1 MLKLPRWLSGWTHTS
16 TEHAADSL
24 DTFGSERTERTGAPK
39 VAGGFVA
46 NRQQLQVPIAI
57 AVLVIV
63 AAIGYGATG
72 YIARKWKPF
81 DVEAASASL
90 TIESDP
96 SGAEVLSGGVRQ
108 GTTPLNLSVTPGE
121 HTFEL
126 VSGTRRKSLRT
137 LARAGA
143 AVVHHVQFDSAPPP
157 RTKAALSV
165 VTEPAKLR
173 ILLDGKSI
181 GVSPLLA
188 SDLEPG
194 THRVQVVGATG
205 TLERKVDLYAG
216 ETASVILSAAMPS
229 TPAGPSVGWLTINA
243 PVPLQIVRGTD
254 LIGTSQTAR
263 IMLPAGKHDLQLTNE
278 TLGISERRTV
288 QVTAGST
295 ATVRVDVPSGRLNI
309 NALPWAQAWVDGKPV
324 GETPIGNYQVSV
336 GTHEVLFRHPDLGER
351 RQTVVVTLKGPA
363 RVSVDLR
370 KPQ

>member
-16 TEHAADSL
+16 TEPAVDTL
-24 DTFGSERTERTGAPK
+24 DAFGSERTERTGAPK
-39 VAGGFVA
+39 VAGGFVV
-46 NRQQLQVPIAI
+46 NRQQLQVPVAI

-63 AAIGYGATG
+63 AAIGYAATG

-81 DVEAASASL
+81 AVEAASASL

-173 ILLDGKSI
+173 ILLDGKSL
-181 GVSPLLA
+181 GVSPLMV

-194 THRVQVVGATG
+194 AHKVQVVGASG

-216 ETASVILSAAMPS
+216 ETASVIISASIPA
-229 TPAGPSVGWLTINA
+229 TPAGPAVGWVTVSA
-243 PVPLQIVRGTD
+243 AVPLQIVKGQD
-254 LIGTSQTAR
+254 LIGTSQTAK
-263 IMLPAGKHDLQLTNE
+263 IMLPSGKHDLQLTNE
-278 TLGISERRTV
+278 VLGISVRRTV
-288 QVTAGST
+288 QVSAGAT
-295 ATVRVDVPSGRLNI
+295 ATIRVDVPSAPLSI

>member
-1 MLKLPRWLSGWTHTS
+1 M
-16 TEHAADSL
+16 
-24 DTFGSERTERTGAPK
+24 
-39 VAGGFVA
+39 
-46 NRQQLQVPIAI
+46 PIAI

-165 VTEPAKLR
+165 VTEPAKLK
-173 ILLDGKSI
+173 ILLDGKPI

-194 THRVQVVGATG
+194 ARRVQVVGATG

-216 ETASVILSAAMPS
+216 ETASVILSALPCPCDAC
-229 TPAGPSVGWLTINA
+229 GPVGGMA
-243 PVPLQIVRGTD
+243 DRQRSRSAADRPG
-254 LIGTSQTAR
+254 
-263 IMLPAGKHDLQLTNE
+263 H
-278 TLGISERRTV
+278 
-288 QVTAGST
+288 GSHRHKPDRQNHV
-295 ATVRVDVPSGRLNI
+295 A
-309 NALPWAQAWVDGKPV
+309 AQAS
-324 GETPIGNYQVSV
+324 TTCS
-336 GTHEVLFRHPDLGER
+336 
-351 RQTVVVTLKGPA
+351 
-363 RVSVDLR
+363 
-370 KPQ
+370 

>member
-1 MLKLPRWLSGWTHTS
+1 MFKMPRWFSALTNSP
-16 TEHAADSL
+16 TEHAPDSL
-24 DTFGSERTERTGAPK
+24 DAFGSERSERTPLRQGFGAQAGAPK
-39 VAGGFVA
+39 
-46 NRQQLQVPIAI
+46 LQVPFAI
-57 AVLVIV
+57 VVLLLV
-63 AAIGYGATG
+63 AAIGYAATG
-72 YIARKWKPF
+72 YVAKKWKPF

-96 SGAEVLSGGVRQ
+96 AGAEVLSGGVRQ
-108 GTTPLNLSVTPGE
+108 GVTPLNLSVTPGE

-143 AVVHHVQFDSAPPP
+143 AVVHHVQFDSAPPV
-157 RTKAALSV
+157 RTKASLSV
-165 VTEPAKLR
+165 VTEPAKLK
-173 ILLDGKSI
+173 ILLDGKPL

-194 THRVQVVGATG
+194 AHRVQVVGATG
-205 TLERKVDLYAG
+205 TFERKVDLYAG
-216 ETASVILSAAMPS
+216 ETASVILSAAMRE
-229 TPAGPSVGWLTINA
+229 TPAGPAVGWLTVNA
-243 PVPLQIVRGTD
+243 AVPLQVVKGTD

-263 IMLPAGKHDLQLTNE
+263 IMLPAGKHDLQLSND
-278 TLGISERRTV
+278 TLGIAVRRTV

-363 RVSVDLR
+363 RVSVDMR